1 MDTTISNIENEPQA
15 APTNTKGWYNSK
27 TFKRFRRNPLAL
39 VGAIILIFYVV
50 VAAFAPQLTAGRLG
64 RSCIRDLQPNRDA
77 RATLEQDL
85 VNPLN
90 PIFWRAV
97 IWSPASCFQVPRQS
111 FVEVP
116 TAPSREYPL
125 GLTGGSYDIY
135 YGIIWGARSAFY
147 IGVLVTGI
155 SLALGIIIG
164 GSAGFVG
171 GWLDNIL
178 MRFTDTVY
186 AFPNLILAMVFA
198 TIFGPSLQNVMIAI
212 ALVGWPS
219 YARILRGDILR
230 VRAQDFVDGARAL
243 GAKSPRLF
251 WKHVLPNALGSLI
264 VVASL
269 DIGAVVLTAA
279 ALSFLGIGA
288 DIGFADWGQ
297 MINFAR
303 SWIQG
308 PPGRPFAYWYVSF
321 YPGLAIVLFVL
332 GWNLLGDAFR
342 DVNDPYSNN

>member
-1 MDTTISNIENEPQA
+1 MDATAATTQENTQVKAGQA
-15 APTNTKGWYNSK
+15 PRWYTSK

-39 VGAIILIFYVV
+39 VGAVILILYMI

-64 RSCIRDLQPNRDA
+64 RSCVRDLQADRDA
-77 RATLEQDL
+77 RATLAQDV
-85 VNPLN
+85 VNPLH

-97 IWSPASCFQVPRQS
+97 IWSPPSCFQVPRQGFAEIPS
-111 FVEVP
+111 
-116 TAPSREYPL
+116 APSREYPL

-155 SLALGIIIG
+155 SLALGILVG
-164 GSAGFVG
+164 GSAGFFG
-171 GWLDNIL
+171 GWLDNVL

-321 YPGLAIVLFVL
+321 YPGIAIVLFVL